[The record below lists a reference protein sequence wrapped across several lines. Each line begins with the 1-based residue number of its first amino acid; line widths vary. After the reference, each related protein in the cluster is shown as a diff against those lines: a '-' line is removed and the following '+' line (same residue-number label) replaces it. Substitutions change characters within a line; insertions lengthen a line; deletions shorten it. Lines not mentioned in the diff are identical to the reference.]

1 MNRLGQKKFLLQ
13 TTSGTYFGVLSI
25 IVDPN
30 DLNERGTLTLLHID
44 EYGFAKPWE
53 DDWYSIGSFDHVKEN
68 LIERAE
74 EICAENG
81 VELYRY

>member
-1 MNRLGQKKFLLQ
+1 MNRQGQKKFLLQ
-13 TTSGTYFGVLSI
+13 TTSGTYFGVLAI

-30 DLNERGTLTLLHID
+30 DLNERGTLSLMYID
-44 EYGFAKPWE
+44 DYGFTKPWE
-53 DDWYSIGSFDHVKEN
+53 DHWYSISAFDHVKEN

-74 EICAENG
+74 EICRENG